1 MVEINGTNIFVGTKE
16 EERIA
21 MQNNMALVNA
31 VRNAGGFRSH
41 ATEVGWRGRGCP
53 QSSPYY
59 LYFERES
66 EIYLN
71 LMDGDK
77 PEYVSDQLIN
87 AALEFIDKKLN
98 ENKQVF
104 IFCSQGQSRS
114 PSIAL
119 MYMLEKNLIQP
130 DKAII
135 EFRDKYYPNYAPAKG
150 MLGYI
155 ENRYLTN

>member
-16 EERIA
+16 EEGIA
-21 MQNNMALVNA
+21 MQNEMALVNA

-41 ATEVGWRGRGCP
+41 ATEVGWSGQQGCP
-53 QSSPYY
+53 KLSPYY
-59 LYFERES
+59 LYLEREN

-71 LMDGDK
+71 LMDGYK
-77 PEYVSDQLIN
+77 PEYVNDKLIN

-104 IFCSQGQSRS
+104 IFCSKGQSRS

-119 MYMLEKNLIQP
+119 MYMLENNMIQP
-130 DKAII
+130 DNAIT
-135 EFRDKYYPNYAPAKG
+135 EFKENYYPNYAPARG

-155 ENRYLTN
+155 KSRYL